1 MIAYAKQ
8 AREAENTAN
17 ALRFRCRELEL
28 GIEQLD
34 EQYKLERAAWIVAH
48 ATSPEVEKALTSS
61 SVVAMKRN
69 ALESQI
75 LAEFPFTF
83 FIDVAA
89 SKLELAT
96 LELQYRAART
106 DATYYK
112 MLFLASLRGFSD
124 VDETPYEPESI
135 INAPELLVLDEINRE
150 FEQAEQESTNES
162 FYGRY

>member
-8 AREAENTAN
+8 AREAESTAN

-34 EQYKLERAAWIVAH
+34 EQFKLERAAWIVAH
-48 ATSPEVEKALTSS
+48 AAQLGADVEKAITSS

-69 ALESQI
+69 ALEAQV
-75 LAEFPFTF
+75 LAEYPFVF

-89 SKLELAT
+89 NKLELAS

-124 VDETPYEPESI
+124 VDETPFEPDSI
-135 INAPELLVLDEINRE
+135 INAPELLTLDAINRE
-150 FEQAEQESTNES
+150 FEQAEQE
-162 FYGRY
+162 YDLDA

>member
-8 AREAENTAN
+8 AREAENTSN

-28 GIEQLD
+28 SIEQLD

-48 ATSPEVEKALTSS
+48 AAQLGADVEKALTSS

-75 LAEFPFTF
+75 LAEYPLPLSFP
-83 FIDVAA
+83 DVAA
-89 SKLELAT
+89 NKLELAT

-124 VDETPYEPESI
+124 VDETPYEPDTLI
-135 INAPELLVLDEINRE
+135 HAPELLMLNEVNTQ
-150 FEQAEQESTNES
+150 FEQAEQE
-162 FYGRY
+162 YDLDA

>member
-8 AREAENTAN
+8 SKSAEDAAN

-34 EQYKLERAAWIVAH
+34 EQFKLERAAWIVAH
-48 ATSPEVEKALTSS
+48 AAQLGADVEKALTSS

-69 ALESQI
+69 ALEAQI
-75 LAEFPFTF
+75 LAEYPFVF

-89 SKLELAT
+89 NKLELAS

-112 MLFLASLRGFSD
+112 MLFLAALRGFND
-124 VDETPYEPESI
+124 IDETPYEPDSI
-135 INAPELLVLDEINRE
+135 IHDASLLIQDEINRQLE
-150 FEQAEQESTNES
+150 LAGQEAELDA
-162 FYGRY
+162 

>member
-34 EQYKLERAAWIVAH
+34 EQFKLERAAWIVAH
-48 ATSPEVEKALTSS
+48 ASQLGADVEKALTSS

-89 SKLELAT
+89 NKLELAT

-112 MLFLASLRGFSD
+112 MLFLASLRGFND
-124 VDETPYEPESI
+124 ITETPYDPDSI
-135 INAPELLVLDEINRE
+135 INSDELLTLDEINAQ
-150 FEQAEQESTNES
+150 FEQAEQE
-162 FYGRY
+162 YDLDA